1 MSTTTTNLNLVKPA
15 LNDSADISIINQ
27 NMDIIDNTITSINTD
42 LTNHKND
49 SVKHITSAE
58 RSNWNSKQD
67 AIGYT
72 PVNKN
77 GDIMTSFLTLNADPV
92 NSLHAATKQYV
103 DSVVSGLEIKQSVKV
118 ATTTNITLSGIQTID
133 GITVSINDRVLVKNQ
148 TTASQNGIY
157 IVQSGSW
164 NRSSDSNSSTKL
176 TPGAFVFV
184 EQGTINADTG
194 WVLSTDGVITIDT
207 TAITWTQF
215 SSAGVITVDITLSK
229 VGNQIGLK
237 AGLVTPG
244 TYPKV
249 TVDTYGRT
257 TSGGPLTSTDL
268 PSAST
273 AQQGAVQLEDV
284 NNSIS
289 TTKAPTSNALK
300 GVNDN
305 LTNHTS
311 DNVKHI
317 TSAERT
323 TWNGKLDASQK
334 GTANGVAS
342 LDSGVKLP
350 LSQLPTHTHTVADL
364 PSASTSASGV
374 VQLEDVSNSTS
385 VVKAPTSNALK
396 GVNDNLNTHI
406 NDGVKHITSAERTAW
421 NGKLDPSGGTM
432 TGFLNLNSDPTTPLQ
447 AATKQYVD
455 AVASG
460 LDVKKSVRVATTTN
474 ISLSGTQTIDG
485 ILLVVGDR
493 VLVKNQT
500 TGSQNGI
507 YDVQSGTWTRSTDS
521 DNGTKLNSG
530 AFTFVEQGTIQA
542 DTGWVLSTDG
552 SITVGTTSLSF
563 TQFSSAGVI
572 GVDSTLSKAGN
583 TIGLVQGVVAPGT
596 FTKVTVDQYG
606 RVVGNG
612 QLTASD
618 SQVADAGNIIN
629 ATDVEGALQEIVT
642 NNNAHLADK
651 AAVGHIGHVK
661 PDGVTTTVD
670 SSGTISAIIPA
681 QVGATLYLYNNAW
694 GGF

>member
-642 NNNAHLADK
+642 NNNAHLAEK
-651 AAVGHIGHVK
+651 ATVNKASHVK
-661 PDGVTTTVD
+661 PDGITTTVD
-670 SSGTISAIIPA
+670 TNGTISATPQI
-681 QVGATLYLYNNAW
+681 GATLFLYNNAW